1 MLRACDSLAPPS
13 AQSVVDGTNHLSSSD
28 IRFIPMPLELHIYG
42 SAFSLPSID
51 PHCLAAI
58 AYLRSVLPSSE
69 WNVIPCSDPTLMPV
83 ADLPALKD
91 GETWLSGYRAI
102 CNYIDKSSEADGGLD
117 AGLEPQQRADLIAY
131 EAFLESRGQPLLDL
145 CLYVS
150 SENYNDYTSPAL
162 AKVLSWPASWVL
174 PHRLRDRAK
183 GRSEHLGL
191 SGLDIDAAR
200 AEDERKKQEEEAR
213 LGGQIPKA
221 LQQTRLTVTSMLGRG
236 VKQSRF
242 RLEAVT
248 DAFLEPLQELL
259 EDKKW
264 LLGEQITSLDCLA
277 IGYLA
282 LMKGQMPSRWIA
294 EAMDGKYTKLGKW
307 VVDAQQQ
314 LLGVDGLSWAV
325 EEERSWSTVSNAVC
339 TSIIENVPGA
349 GMAYLPTEIK
359 VDRKGSSRQV
369 ARQKQNALTNAR
381 SLHQFYS
388 QVLGSSVCVAIA
400 TGLAIWNGVLRL
412 PSRASGPSS
421 RSFGEAGAMLGLG

>member
-1 MLRACDSLAPPS
+1 
-13 AQSVVDGTNHLSSSD
+13 
-28 IRFIPMPLELHIYG
+28 MPLELHIYG

-58 AYLRSVLPSSE
+58 AYLRSVLPSTE
-69 WNVIPCSDPTLMPV
+69 WSVIPCSDPTLLPV

-102 CNYIDKSSEADGGLD
+102 CKRIDESSDADGGLD
-117 AGLEPQQRADLIAY
+117 ADLELQQKADLFAY
-131 EAFLESRGQPLLDL
+131 EAFLELRGQPLLDL

-183 GRSEHLGL
+183 RRSEHLGL

-221 LQQTRLTVTSMLGRG
+221 LQRTKLTVTSMLGRG

-259 EDKKW
+259 GDKEW
-264 LLGEQITSLDCLA
+264 LLGGEITSLDCLA

-282 LMKGQMPSRWIA
+282 LMQGEMPSRWIA
-294 EAMDGKYTKLGKW
+294 EALGGKYAKLGKW
-307 VVDAQQQ
+307 AMKAEKQ
-314 LLGVDGLSWAV
+314 LLVVDGLSWVV
-325 EEERSWSTVSNAVC
+325 EKERGWSTVANAIC
-339 TSIIENVPGA
+339 TSIIENIPVV

-359 VDRKGSSRQV
+359 VDRRGSSRQI
-369 ARQKQNALTNAR
+369 AQQKHNGLTNAR
-381 SLHQFYS
+381 YMQQIYS

-400 TGLAIWNGVLRL
+400 TGLAIWNGVLQL
-412 PSRASGPSS
+412 PSRASGPRS

>member
-1 MLRACDSLAPPS
+1 
-13 AQSVVDGTNHLSSSD
+13 
-28 IRFIPMPLELHIYG
+28 MPLELHIYG

-51 PHCLAAI
+51 PHCLAVI
-58 AYLRSVLPSSE
+58 AYLRSVLPSTE
-69 WNVIPCSDPTLMPV
+69 WSVVPCSDPTPLPV

-102 CNYIDKSSEADGGLD
+102 CNYVDESSNADGGLD
-117 AGLEPQQRADLIAY
+117 VDLEPQQKADLVAY

-183 GRSEHLGL
+183 RRSEHLGL

-213 LGGQIPKA
+213 LSGQIPKA
-221 LQQTRLTVTSMLGRG
+221 LQRTKLTVTSMLGRG
-236 VKQSRF
+236 AKQSRF

-248 DAFLEPLQELL
+248 DGFLEPMQELL
-259 EDKKW
+259 EDKQW
-264 LLGEQITSLDCLA
+264 LLGDNITSLDCLA

-282 LMKGQMPSRWIA
+282 LMMGEMSSRWIA
-294 EAMDGKYTKLGKW
+294 EALNGKYAKLGKW
-307 VVDAQQQ
+307 ASKAEEQ
-314 LLGVDGLSWAV
+314 LLKADGLIWAV
-325 EEERSWSTVSNAVC
+325 EKERSWSTVSNAIC
-339 TSIIENVPGA
+339 TSIVENIPGI

-359 VDRKGSSRQV
+359 ADGRRNSKQV
-369 ARQKQNALTNAR
+369 VRQKQYALTNGR
-381 SLHQFYS
+381 YLHQMYS
-388 QVLGSSVCVAIA
+388 QVLGSSVCIAIA
-400 TGLAIWNGVLRL
+400 TGLAIWNGVLQL
-412 PSRASGPSS
+412 PSRASGPRS

>member
-1 MLRACDSLAPPS
+1 
-13 AQSVVDGTNHLSSSD
+13 
-28 IRFIPMPLELHIYG
+28 MPLELHIYG

-51 PHCLAAI
+51 PHCLAVI
-58 AYLRSVLPSSE
+58 AYLRSVLPSTE
-69 WNVIPCSDPTLMPV
+69 WSVVPCSDPTPLPV

-102 CNYIDKSSEADGGLD
+102 CNYVDESSNADGGLD
-117 AGLEPQQRADLIAY
+117 VDLEPQQKADLVAY

-183 GRSEHLGL
+183 RRSEHLGL

-221 LQQTRLTVTSMLGRG
+221 LQRTKLTVTSMLGRG
-236 VKQSRF
+236 AKQSRF

-248 DAFLEPLQELL
+248 DGFLEPMQELL
-259 EDKKW
+259 EDKQW
-264 LLGEQITSLDCLA
+264 LLGDNITSLDCLA

-282 LMKGQMPSRWIA
+282 LMMGEMSSRWIA
-294 EAMDGKYTKLGKW
+294 EALNGKYAKLGKW
-307 VVDAQQQ
+307 ASKAEEQ
-314 LLGVDGLSWAV
+314 LLKADGLIWAV
-325 EEERSWSTVSNAVC
+325 EKERSWSTVSNAIC
-339 TSIIENVPGA
+339 TSIVENIPGI

-359 VDRKGSSRQV
+359 ADGRRNSKQV
-369 ARQKQNALTNAR
+369 VRQKQYALTNGR
-381 SLHQFYS
+381 YLHQMYS
-388 QVLGSSVCVAIA
+388 QVLGSSVCIAIA
-400 TGLAIWNGVLRL
+400 TGLAIWNGVLQL
-412 PSRASGPSS
+412 PSRASGPRS